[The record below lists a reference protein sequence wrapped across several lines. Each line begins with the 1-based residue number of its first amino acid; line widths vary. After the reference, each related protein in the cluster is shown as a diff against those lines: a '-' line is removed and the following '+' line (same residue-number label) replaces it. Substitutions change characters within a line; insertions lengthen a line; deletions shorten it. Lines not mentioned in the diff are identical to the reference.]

1 MPKTKKMTKKD
12 LEYFYKLLTGLRI
25 RVMGD
30 LGQISGDYMRKN
42 LKEVSGDLSG
52 YSFHMADMASDATDA
67 EFNLSLAENEQ
78 DLLKDI
84 DDALKRVKDGT
95 YGVCEKYNEPIP
107 KERLKAIPWA
117 KYSVKAQEEEEKG
130 SK

>member
-12 LEYFYKLLTGLRI
+12 LDYFKKLLLGLRL
-25 RVMGD
+25 RVMED
-30 LGQISGDYMRKN
+30 LGQISGDYLKKN
-42 LKEVSGDLSG
+42 LKDVSGDLSG

-78 DLLKDI
+78 DLLKEI
-84 DDALKRVKDGT
+84 DEALKRIEDGT
-95 YGVCEKYNEPIP
+95 YGICEKYNEPIP

-117 KYSVKAQEEEEKG
+117 KYSVKAQEEEEKN
-130 SK
+130 KK

>member
-12 LEYFYKLLTGLRI
+12 LEYFKKLLTGLRI

-84 DDALKRVKDGT
+84 DEALKRVEAGT
-95 YGVCEKYNEPIP
+95 YGICEKYNEPIP

-117 KYSVKAQEEEEKG
+117 KYSVKAQEEEEKD